1 GIAKAAH
8 VGRRDAFAVSPLV
21 KVCFADPN
29 LWFDFSK
36 PRAEFARGALREFQ
50 PAGERGIVSPGRK
63 F

>member
-1 GIAKAAH
+1 
-8 VGRRDAFAVSPLV
+8 VSPLV